1 MAISQRPRYY
11 QVGSYGK
18 YALYPVTTEREE
30 EAPAT
35 FTFDN
40 LNLDEVKQ
48 EHQENEARMDVA
60 DMVTEEEGDAC
71 VD

>member
-1 MAISQRPRYY
+1 M
-11 QVGSYGK
+11 GSRGK

-40 LNLDEVKQ
+40 LDLDAVKQ
-48 EHQENEARMDVA
+48 EHGENEARMDAAEIV
-60 DMVTEEEGDAC
+60 EEGGDEC
-71 VD
+71 V

>member
-60 DMVTEEEGDAC
+60 DMVTEEEGDEC
-71 VD
+71 V

>member
-48 EHQENEARMDVA
+48 EHQENEARLDVA
-60 DMVTEEEGDAC
+60 DMVTEEEGD
-71 VD
+71 V